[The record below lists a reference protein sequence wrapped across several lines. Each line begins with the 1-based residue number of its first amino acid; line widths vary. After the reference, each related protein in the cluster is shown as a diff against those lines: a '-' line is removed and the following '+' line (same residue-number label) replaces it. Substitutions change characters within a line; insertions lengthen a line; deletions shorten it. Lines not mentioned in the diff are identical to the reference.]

1 MGSERVERARDR
13 SERGQATVEW
23 TGLLL
28 LVAVALVA
36 LGHVASRADGQ
47 ELGAS
52 LAHSVTH
59 PARDA
64 RIAPSADRP
73 LSPPA
78 AHPRRPAAE
87 LARPRHVAASP
98 PAVRMERGRAVELLR
113 RAGRDGVR
121 RAGRGAGALWR
132 KAWFACLV
140 YERFRYA
147 MRHPESRRPEYTF
160 PYDVALRMVNGCA
173 VPVDLLRGLPTLDP
187 GP

>member
-1 MGSERVERARDR
+1 MGSE
-13 SERGQATVEW
+13 SGQATVEW
-23 TGLLL
+23 TALLL
-28 LVAVALVA
+28 LIALVLVA

-47 ELGAS
+47 DLGAT

-59 PARDA
+59 PLQRTPKLG
-64 RIAPSADRP
+64 APPSEP
-73 LSPPA
+73 VSP
-78 AHPRRPAAE
+78 R
-87 LARPRHVAASP
+87 VG
-98 PAVRMERGRAVELLR
+98 RMEGGLAVELLR

-173 VPVDLLRGLPTLDP
+173 VPVDLLRDLPTLDP